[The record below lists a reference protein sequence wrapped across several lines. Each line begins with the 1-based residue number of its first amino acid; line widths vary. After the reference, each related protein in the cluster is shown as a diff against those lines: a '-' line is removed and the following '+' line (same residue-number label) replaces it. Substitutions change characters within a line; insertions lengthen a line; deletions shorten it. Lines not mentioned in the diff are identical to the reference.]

1 MAYERRRRVP
11 MRHERRVLLTALLTG
26 LPAVVAALALLWS
39 GDYSAKVRWTLAL
52 LIGGVWLGASLSLQ
66 AQVTRPLQTLSNI
79 LAALREE
86 DFSIRARGARDDD
99 ALGLAFL
106 EANILGETLR
116 SQRLGAMEAVAL
128 MRTVIAE
135 IDVALFAFDEDHTLR
150 LVNKAGERLL
160 GQPAERLIGRSADAL
175 GLAEPLLEEGPRTL
189 DLAFPGGAGRW
200 EVRLNRFRQDGRPH
214 QLLVLADLSRALR
227 EEEIQAWQRLVRV
240 LSHEINN
247 SLAPIKSVA
256 GSLQKILRREPRP
269 PDWDVDLRQGL
280 KVIEGRSDALSQFIA
295 SYARLARLPQP
306 KKVPLDVGDWVQRVV
321 DLETRLPV
329 RVAGGP
335 PLVIEADGQ
344 QLDQLLINIL
354 RNAVDAALE
363 TGGGV
368 DVSWLRSGA
377 EVELR
382 VLDDGPGL
390 SNTANLFVPFFT
402 TKPNGSGIGLALSR
416 QIAEAHGGTLRL
428 QNRRGRKG
436 CEARLRLPVGGDD
449 SANGRSGMGEGGM
462 GHEGRISSG

>member
-1 MAYERRRRVP
+1 MVAERRRHVP

-26 LPAVVAALALLWS
+26 LPAVVAAFILLWT

-52 LIGGVWLGASLSLQ
+52 IIAGVWLGASLSLQ

-128 MRTVIAE
+128 MQTVLAE
-135 IDVALFAFDEDHTLR
+135 IDVALFAFDEDRVLR

-160 GQPAERLIGRSADAL
+160 GQPAERLIGRGAEAL
-175 GLAEPLLEEGPRTL
+175 GLAEPLYEEGPRTI

-200 EVRLNRFRQDGRPH
+200 EVRLNRFRQGGRPH
-214 QLLVLADLSRALR
+214 QLLVLSDLSRALR
-227 EEEIQAWQRLVRV
+227 EEEVQAWQRLVRV

-256 GSLQKILRREPRP
+256 GSLQKILRRDPRP
-269 PDWDVDLRQGL
+269 PDWDADLRQGL

-306 KKVPLDVGDWVQRVV
+306 RKGPLDVGDWVQRIV

-335 PLVIEADGQ
+335 RLVIEADGQ
-344 QLDQLLINIL
+344 QLDQLLINL
-354 RNAVDAALE
+354 VRNAVDAALE
-363 TGGGV
+363 TGGGAEV
-368 DVSWLRSGA
+368 GWARSGG
-377 EVELR
+377 EMELR

-402 TKPNGSGIGLALSR
+402 TKQNGSGIGLALSR

-449 SANGRSGMGEGGM
+449 SGNGKSGMGDAGLGDA
-462 GHEGRISSG
+462 GRMASG

>member
-26 LPAVVAALALLWS
+26 LPAVVAAFVLLWS

-52 LIGGVWLGASLSLQ
+52 LMGGVWLGASLSLQ

-160 GQPAERLIGRSADAL
+160 GQPGERLIGRSAEAL

-200 EVRLNRFRQDGRPH
+200 DVRLNRFRQDGRPH

-306 KKVPLDVGDWVQRVV
+306 RKTPLDVCDWVQRVV
-321 DLETRLPV
+321 ALETRLPV

-368 DVSWLRSGA
+368 DVSWLRIGA
-377 EVELR
+377 DVELR
-382 VLDDGPGL
+382 VLDEGPGL

-436 CEARLRLPVGGDD
+436 CEARLRLPVGGEGTVEGERKEE
-449 SANGRSGMGEGGM
+449 NGKRKEGTM
-462 GHEGRISSG
+462 S